1 MGKKSMSKAPEFKHC
16 DDYIHDAS
24 IPKCLRLFLLVN
36 RMPAIDMM
44 LFRECGLKPQLFA
57 TYGELR
63 VRIVMASRMGDVG
76 ISTNFDKEDG
86 YFTRVPVSALSD
98 FSDKP

>member
-44 LFRECGLKPQLFA
+44 LFRECGLKPQLYA
-57 TYGELR
+57 KHNGEI
-63 VRIVMASRMGDVG
+63 VRITMASRLGDVG
-76 ISTNFDKEDG
+76 ISHNLEKEDG